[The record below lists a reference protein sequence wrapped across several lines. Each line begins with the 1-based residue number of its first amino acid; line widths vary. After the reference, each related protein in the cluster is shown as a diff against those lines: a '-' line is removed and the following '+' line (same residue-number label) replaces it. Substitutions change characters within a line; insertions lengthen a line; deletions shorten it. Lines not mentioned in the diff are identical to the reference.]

1 MELLTVVSQT
11 NDKIV
16 VKPIEIDLD
25 KYIIERDSETG
36 LITYKKIKE
45 IYVSKLDDLNEIDL
59 TFSKIIQCKINNKDL
74 DILSYR
80 PLLIHIYHLIGDG
93 VKIIRALPIVNNDI
107 KIGKFEEKGYTFLE
121 DLGFSFHGK
130 NAHNT
135 MKEILHQ
142 CDFNHINI
150 QCKILLQ

>member
-25 KYIIERDSETG
+25 KYIIERNNETG

-45 IYVSKLDDLNEIDL
+45 VYVSKLDDLNEIDL
-59 TFSKIIQCKINNKDL
+59 TFSKIIECKINNKDL

-93 VKIIRALPIVNNDI
+93 VKIIRALPITNNDI
-107 KIGKFEEKGYTFLE
+107 KIGMFKEKGYTFLE
-121 DLGFSFHGK
+121 DLGISFHGK

-135 MKEILHQ
+135 MKEILHH

>member
-1 MELLTVVSQT
+1 MELLTIVSQT

-25 KYIIERDSETG
+25 KYIIERNNETG

-45 IYVSKLDDLNEIDL
+45 VYVSKLDDLNEIDL
-59 TFSKIIQCKINNKDL
+59 TFSKIIECKINNKDL

-80 PLLIHIYHLIGDG
+80 PLLIHIYRLIGDG
-93 VKIIRALPIVNNDI
+93 VKIIRALPITNNDI
-107 KIGKFEEKGYTFLE
+107 KIGMFKEKGYTFLE
-121 DLGFSFHGK
+121 DLGISFHGK

>member
-1 MELLTVVSQT
+1 MELLTIVSQT

-25 KYIIERDSETG
+25 KYIIERNNETG

-45 IYVSKLDDLNEIDL
+45 VYVSKLDDLNEIDL
-59 TFSKIIQCKINNKDL
+59 TFSKIIECKINNKDL

-93 VKIIRALPIVNNDI
+93 VKIIRALPITNNDI
-107 KIGKFEEKGYTFLE
+107 KIGMFKEKGYTFLE
-121 DLGFSFHGK
+121 DLGISFHGK

>member
-1 MELLTVVSQT
+1 MELLTIVSQT

-25 KYIIERDSETG
+25 KYIIDRDSETG

-45 IYVSKLDDLNEIDL
+45 VYVSKLDDLNDIDL
-59 TFSKIIQCKINNKDL
+59 TFSKIIGCKINEEDV

-80 PLLIHIYHLIGDG
+80 PLLIHIYRLIGDG
-93 VKIIRALPIVNNDI
+93 VKIIKCLPITNNDI
-107 KIGKFEEKGYTFLE
+107 KIGMFKEKGYTFLE
-121 DLGFSFHGK
+121 DLGISFHGK

-135 MKEILHQ
+135 MKEIL
-142 CDFNHINI
+142 
-150 QCKILLQ
+150 LQ

>member
-1 MELLTVVSQT
+1 MELLTIVSQT

-25 KYIIERDSETG
+25 KYIIDRDSETG

-45 IYVSKLDDLNEIDL
+45 VYVSKLDDLNEIDL
-59 TFSKIIQCKINNKDL
+59 TFSKIIECKINEEDV

-80 PLLIHIYHLIGDG
+80 PLLIHIYRLIEDG
-93 VKIIRALPIVNNDI
+93 VKIIRALPVTNNDI
-107 KIGKFEEKGYTFLE
+107 KIGMFKEKGYTFLE
-121 DLGFSFHGK
+121 DLGISFHGK

-135 MKEILHQ
+135 MKEILLQ
-142 CDFNHINI
+142 CDFNKINI
-150 QCKILLQ
+150 QCRILLQ